1 LSVRLGRRSRQIA
14 IGVGAAMALSAGLAY
29 AAASG
34 GSTVITACELN
45 NIGTIRLI
53 QPGRSGLQGR
63 CSNLETQIS
72 WNQQGPAGTA
82 GPKGDTGP
90 AGPKGDTGAAG
101 PQGATGPQARRALR
115 ARPARRARP
124 VPTAS
129 RATRSSP
136 PPSTRR
142 PGLRS
147 SARSSA
153 RRARTSLAVG
163 LRPPRRPPR
172 LQSASMSP
180 HHGR

>member
-1 LSVRLGRRSRQIA
+1 MSLRLGRRSRQIA

-101 PQGATGPQARRALR
+101 PQGATGPQGGRYGRDRPAGPGRCRRPRGLPGPHRLPRRDARDSGLRHAVLPDGQERRWRWVHDRRAGH
-115 ARPARRARP
+115 PASNRR
-124 VPTAS
+124 
-129 RATRSSP
+129 
-136 PPSTRR
+136 
-142 PGLRS
+142 LC
-147 SARSSA
+147 
-153 RRARTSLAVG
+153 
-163 LRPPRRPPR
+163 R
-172 LQSASMSP
+172 LI
-180 HHGR
+180 RVR